1 MDAYKDY
8 CFAQLA
14 SVQSMKSTSQDDF
27 IYYWTG
33 LVATE
38 FNLDVDTLRALYTYD
53 DYSNYETNLNTRAM
67 WKYAA
72 GKGVSG
78 TPDYFINGVRLDVF
92 PASPADWI
100 SILQQVYDS
109 QY

>member
-1 MDAYKDY
+1 MN
-8 CFAQLA
+8 
-14 SVQSMKSTSQDDF
+14 SVSQDDF
-27 IYYWTG
+27 IYWWCG
-33 LVATE
+33 KVSEKFSL
-38 FNLDVDTLRALYTYD
+38 NKDTLLSLYTSA
-53 DYSNYETNLNTRAM
+53 DYNNYETNMNTRAM

-92 PASPADWI
+92 PASPADWV
-100 SILQQVYDS
+100 SILQEVYDS

>member
-1 MDAYKDY
+1 MN
-8 CFAQLA
+8 
-14 SVQSMKSTSQDDF
+14 SVSQDDF
-27 IYYWTG
+27 IYWWCG
-33 LVATE
+33 KVAE
-38 FNLDVDTLRALYTYD
+38 KFSLNKDTLLSLYTSA
-53 DYSNYETNLNTRAM
+53 DYNNYETNMNTRAM

-92 PASPADWI
+92 PASPADWV
-100 SILQQVYDS
+100 SILQEVYDS